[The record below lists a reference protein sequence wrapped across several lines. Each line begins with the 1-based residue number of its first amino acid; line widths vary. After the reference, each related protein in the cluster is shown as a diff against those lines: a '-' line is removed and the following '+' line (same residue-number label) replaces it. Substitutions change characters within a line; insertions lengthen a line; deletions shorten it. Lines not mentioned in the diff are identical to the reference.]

1 MRFLILSSLAAVCTL
16 APAVDAQ
23 GVTAEA
29 RLRTIAVDERL
40 VEDAGI
46 RVGDTVTIAA
56 QPGGPATQVI
66 VGAITKRG
74 ADPSEVTRREYKIR
88 LHLTQLQELVAYE
101 DRVDRFAVLATPG
114 RADSARDAINAQ
126 GFGFRAH
133 LSRDVAVQTSQTF
146 AVISR
151 FNRAIGVISI
161 VASAI
166 FLLCIMLLKVEER
179 RRDVAALRLLGISSR
194 TIWRAVV
201 LEASCIALAGSVVGL
216 LFGVGTSR
224 IINAHYQAVYRT
236 PLLFSL
242 LTPGTV
248 GFAIALSV
256 VLGIGAGGLAARRL
270 TRRPPLSLLGR

>member
-1 MRFLILSSLAAVCTL
+1 MRLPLLSCLAAACTL
-16 APAVDAQ
+16 ATAVGAQ
-23 GVTAEA
+23 GVAA
-29 RLRTIAVDERL
+29 ASPLRTIAVDERL

-46 RVGDTVTIAA
+46 RIGDTITLAA
-56 QPGGPATQVI
+56 RPGGPSTRVI
-66 VGAITKRG
+66 VGAITRRG

-88 LHLTQLQELVAYE
+88 MHLTQLQELVAYE

-114 RADSARDAINAQ
+114 KSDSARDAINAQ

-201 LEASCIALAGSVVGL
+201 LEASFVALLGSVVGL
-216 LFGVGTSR
+216 AFGLIVSR
-224 IINAHYQAVYRT
+224 LINAHYQEVYRT

-248 GFAIALSV
+248 AFAIALSV

-270 TRRPPLSLLGR
+270 TRRPPLALLGR